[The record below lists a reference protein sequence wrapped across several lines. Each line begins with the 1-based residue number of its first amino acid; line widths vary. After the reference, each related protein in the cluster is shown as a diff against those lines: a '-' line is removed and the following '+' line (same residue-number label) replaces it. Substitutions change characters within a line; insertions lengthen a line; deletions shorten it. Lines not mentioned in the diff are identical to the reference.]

1 MYSFIVS
8 SIKNPN
14 QPNIYIY
21 IYICISKSTKYI
33 QTYIYIYIYIYN
45 LFPLVH
51 HTDFLITQT
60 PSHTHPKPKTLPAWF
75 LKNLLAYVS
84 LSFTA
89 PTCREESFHCASFP
103 LAFWTQTIFDTGFPS
118 AWFLKNLL
126 GYVSLSFTAPT

>member
-21 IYICISKSTKYI
+21 MYI
-33 QTYIYIYIYIYN
+33 QINQIYTNIYIYN

-60 PSHTHPKPKTLPAWF
+60 PPNPKPKTPPSL
-75 LKNLLAYVS
+75 VS
-84 LSFTA
+84 QKLVGL
-89 PTCREESFHCASFP
+89 RFP
-103 LAFWTQTIFDTGFPS
+103 QLHGT
-118 AWFLKNLL
+118 NM
-126 GYVSLSFTAPT
+126 